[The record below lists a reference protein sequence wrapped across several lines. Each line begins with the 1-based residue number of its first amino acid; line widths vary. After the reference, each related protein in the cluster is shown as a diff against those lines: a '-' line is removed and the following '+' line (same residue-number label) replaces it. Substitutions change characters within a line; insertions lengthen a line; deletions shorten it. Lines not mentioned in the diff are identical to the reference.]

1 MSSSYLKPDPVR
13 TYFSPIERITAKDIQ
28 EMYALYEAFY
38 EKTSLSIFLNDLSK
52 KSGVI
57 VLRSK
62 VSGQIAGF
70 STQTF
75 FNIVVDGKRV
85 RGIFS
90 GDTIIDP
97 AYWGN
102 NSLVTTFYRRL
113 IIERFKHPFTP
124 FYWFLISKGYK
135 TFLLLTNN
143 FYEYYP
149 RATREDAR
157 LKRITEAYCQQ
168 LFGDYF
174 DPQRMLLDFG
184 HDYVRLKSDVA
195 RITPELA
202 QADRDIAFFEKINPT
217 WEVGTEVPCIGV
229 FNYTTLLRSMYD
241 IPAKW
246 IRKRILRTHY
256 RPGTELDPALTKQK
270 QGAAR
275 PPQSQAKVG
284 SGDGAWLDEDASA
297 FTHNG
302 AN

>member
-1 MSSSYLKPDPVR
+1 MPSSSVTPDPVR
-13 TYFSPIERITAKDIQ
+13 TYYRPIQRVTAQDIQ
-28 EMYALYEAFY
+28 QMYALYEAFY
-38 EKTSLSIFLNDLSK
+38 EKTSLSIFLNDLAK

-57 VLRSK
+57 LLRSK
-62 VSGQIAGF
+62 VTGRIAGF

-97 AYWGN
+97 VYWGN
-102 NSLVTTFYRRL
+102 NALVTTFYRRL
-113 IIERFKHPFTP
+113 IVERFKHPFTP

-184 HDYVRLKSDVA
+184 QDYVRLKSNVA

-229 FNYTTLLRSMYD
+229 FDYTTLLRSMFD
-241 IPAKW
+241 IPKKW
-246 IRKRILRTHY
+246 MRKRIFGTHY
-256 RPGTELDPALTKQK
+256 RPGTELDPALAKQRH
-270 QGAAR
+270 ASPR
-275 PPQSQAKVG
+275 LRQAPEQTDA
-284 SGDGAWLDEDASA
+284 SWLDEDVSG
-297 FTHNG
+297 FTHRGVN
-302 AN
+302 